1 MSDHHQLPTTD
12 FSPLML
18 KQFIALRVAMMVR
31 LDFPSQP
38 RSGAKAARTD
48 LRKRSGLTREEFDL
62 ACKGKLKTGATRAKI
77 WAALWI
83 DPASLGV
90 LLTDDGGQEG
100 GNAG

>member
-1 MSDHHQLPTTD
+1 MTPD

-18 KQFIALRVAMMVR
+18 KQFLTLRVAMMVR
-31 LDFPSQP
+31 LDFPSPP

-48 LRKRSGLTREEFDL
+48 LRKRSGLTRDEFDL
-62 ACKGKLKTGATRAKI
+62 ACKGKLKAGIPRAKI

-83 DPASLGV
+83 DPASLGI

-100 GNAG
+100 GNAA

>member
-1 MSDHHQLPTTD
+1 MATPD
-12 FSPLML
+12 FSPSML
-18 KQFIALRVAMMVR
+18 KKFLALRVAMMVR

-38 RSGAKAARTD
+38 RSGEKAALAD
-48 LRKRSGLTREEFDL
+48 LRKRSGLTRDEFEL
-62 ACKGKLKTGATRAKI
+62 ACNGRLKGGVARAKI

-100 GNAG
+100 GDAA

>member
-1 MSDHHQLPTTD
+1 
-12 FSPLML
+12 ML
-18 KQFIALRVAMMVR
+18 KQFLAVRVAMMAR

-48 LRKRSGLTREEFDL
+48 LRKRSGLTRDEFDL
-62 ACKGKLKTGATRAKI
+62 ACRGTLKAGVARAKI

-83 DPASLGV
+83 DPASLGI

-100 GNAG
+100 GNAA

>member
-1 MSDHHQLPTTD
+1 MTPD

-18 KQFIALRVAMMVR
+18 KQFLTLRVAMMVR

-38 RSGAKAARTD
+38 RSGEKAALAD
-48 LRKRSGLTREEFDL
+48 LRKRSGLSRDEFDL
-62 ACKGKLKTGATRAKI
+62 ACKGKLKTGIPRAKI

-83 DPASLGV
+83 DPASFGI

-100 GNAG
+100 GDAA